1 MAASPFPPPTPED
14 VDHASSIARDWGAL
28 VVGLSGGIL
37 GTLAALGRAI
47 LKWVRRHEER
57 QMLKFTAV
65 DAKLAEIEHERHAT
79 ALKIAKLETIEHQV
93 ENLSSRLD
101 AGFAGVNSR
110 LDTIAMRGPG

>member
-1 MAASPFPPPTPED
+1 MAASPFPPPTPVD
-14 VDHASSIARDWGAL
+14 VDHASSLARDWGTL
-28 VVGLSGGIL
+28 IVGLSGGIL

-47 LKWVRRHEER
+47 LKWVRRHEAR
-57 QMLKFTAV
+57 QMLKFAAV
-65 DAKLAEIEHERHAT
+65 DARLAALELERQAT

-110 LDTIAMRGPG
+110 LDAIAMRQPG